1 MLFSTIFYA
10 GNLFEFKFPQGFQKS
25 PRITSNNNG
34 EELPV
39 PNERVNENSP
49 GMIGLILPLVL
60 CFYIY
65 KFPT

>member
-1 MLFSTIFYA
+1 
-10 GNLFEFKFPQGFQKS
+10 
-25 PRITSNNNG
+25 
-34 EELPV
+34 LPV